1 METLNP
7 LSIALIFIG
16 GPVYLY
22 FIVRWVTSAI
32 VRSYY
37 ETKTQ
42 LKKEEEAKKR

>member
-1 METLNP
+1 METLSP
-7 LSIALIFIG
+7 FSTAMILVG

-22 FIVRWVTSAI
+22 FVVRWITSAI

-37 ETKTQ
+37 ETKSQ